1 MSQKLAYKRMLVK
14 LSGEGA
20 GTTVSRSVG
29 QASCFAESTA
39 FHEASDQSF
48 TIGQGRKPGA
58 GAEGPRCYEG

>member
-29 QASCFAESTA
+29 A
-39 FHEASDQSF
+39 
-48 TIGQGRKPGA
+48 GA
-58 GAEGPRCYEG
+58 GAGPRRYEG